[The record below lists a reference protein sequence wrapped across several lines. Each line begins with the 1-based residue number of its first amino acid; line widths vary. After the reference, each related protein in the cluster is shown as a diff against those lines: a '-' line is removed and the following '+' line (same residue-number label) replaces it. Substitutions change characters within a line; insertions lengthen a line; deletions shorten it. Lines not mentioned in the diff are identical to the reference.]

1 MNKYQTKLPFLS
13 LVLINSLFLNTIAS
27 AETLD
32 EAKKAHPNADF
43 KVNSSDGSFTY
54 TYGNNNESAQT
65 PKNNTQSSNA
75 NPRRNS
81 SPSTQPNQSPQ
92 VNTPQ
97 ENHGRSQQSQNS
109 LSIQPQA
116 IQPES
121 NNVTLQPP
129 PPRETAPS
137 VPVQEKTIPSTQ
149 NISTNAYGKDERGFI
164 NSINVDLLY
173 DELSLQEFNK
183 KARTPEGKPLAM
195 DNGKII
201 SNPNFTNKN
210 NLYTPGQCT
219 YYVFDKRAADGNTI
233 STFWGDA
240 KNWASQAK
248 AAGFRVDNQPEKGAV
263 FQTPIGVW
271 GHVAYVERVNIDGSI
286 FISEMNF
293 IAPYITS
300 TRTISAAEA
309 KNYNYIH

>member
-1 MNKYQTKLPFLS
+1 M
-13 LVLINSLFLNTIAS
+13 V
-27 AETLD
+27 D
-32 EAKKAHPNADF
+32 
-43 KVNSSDGSFTY
+43 
-54 TYGNNNESAQT
+54 NNNHRTHYQF
-65 PKNNTQSSNA
+65 NH
-75 NPRRNS
+75 RR
-81 SPSTQPNQSPQ
+81 
-92 VNTPQ
+92 
-97 ENHGRSQQSQNS
+97 
-109 LSIQPQA
+109 IQPK
-116 IQPES
+116 S
-121 NNVTLQPP
+121 NNVALQPP

-201 SNPNFTNKN
+201 SNQNFTKKII
-210 NLYTPGQCT
+210 YTPGQCT
-219 YYVFDKRAADGNTI
+219 YYVFDKRAADGNAI

-248 AAGFRVDNQPEKGAV
+248 AAGFRVDNQPEKDAV
-263 FQTPIGVW
+263 FQTPIG
-271 GHVAYVERVNIDGSI
+271 VAYVERVNIDGSI